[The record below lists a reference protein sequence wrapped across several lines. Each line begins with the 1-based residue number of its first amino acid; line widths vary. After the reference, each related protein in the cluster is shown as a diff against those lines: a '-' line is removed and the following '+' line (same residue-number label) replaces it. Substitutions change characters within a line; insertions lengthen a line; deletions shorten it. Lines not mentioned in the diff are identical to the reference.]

1 MGDQHDME
9 LRASASAAVFREILK
24 SLRVILSAC
33 PDVVLYVLAEFVI
46 DNINAAVMPALQ
58 ALDDA

>member
-1 MGDQHDME
+1 ME